1 MNIKQTIDFLDNLKN
16 ISEKKS
22 EINLYNLFSETLQSL
37 EKLELSDDKL
47 VIISKKLEDLNI
59 DSIQEKQYKYIKK
72 QYIILTA
79 YLEKEHKLVEK

>member
-1 MNIKQTIDFLDNLKN
+1 MNIKQTIDFLENLKN
-16 ISEKKS
+16 IAEKKS

-47 VIISKKLEDLNI
+47 VVISKKLEDLNI

-72 QYIILTA
+72 QYITLTA

>member
-1 MNIKQTIDFLDNLKN
+1 MNIKQTINFLENLKN
-16 ISEKKS
+16 IAEKKS

-37 EKLELSDDKL
+37 EKLELSEDKL

-72 QYIILTA
+72 QYITLTA